1 MLFDHTIKGSVYVTS
16 RVSCRMSILIRAG
29 QAEPNAAWSVMS
41 LVIHWQAI
49 TAGWMNGSYHHI
61 INTDQCTCLSSN
73 TISLSTQLSSVRCM
87 SCLMSTNRKLKCLLW
102 LVLPS
107 WPVWPL
113 RLFYNVQK
121 FSTSQAFDL
130 SGGEKGILHSGFQFV
145 QVCPK
150 TMFRCP

>member
-1 MLFDHTIKGSVYVTS
+1 MLPETAIWSKPNLHTKHLVILTDNSYKELSVRLSLMLFDHTIKGSVYVTS

-29 QAEPNAAWSVMS
+29 QEEPNAAWSVMS

-113 RLFYNVQK
+113 RLF
-121 FSTSQAFDL
+121 
-130 SGGEKGILHSGFQFV
+130 
-145 QVCPK
+145 
-150 TMFRCP
+150 